1 LVETVIIK
9 YQNPNTLTDT
19 IINLETVNPIE
30 FFGVNNG
37 KLDILKKKFPLL
49 KILSRGTQIKLSG
62 SPEQVDSAKEKIELI
77 VQYLERNG
85 HMSENYFEQIL
96 GGDDAEVVDNFVER
110 NPNDVLVFG
119 PNGKTVRARTANQK
133 RMVSAADKNDIVFAI
148 GPAGTG
154 KTYTAVA
161 LAVRALKNKAVKKI
175 ILTRPAVEAGESLGF
190 LPGDLKEKIDP
201 YLRPL
206 YDALD
211 DMIPADKLG
220 YYMSTR
226 TIEIAPLAYMRGR
239 TLDNAFI
246 ILDEA
251 QNSNELQLKMFLTR
265 IGANAKAIITGDP
278 TQVDLPK
285 NQRSGLEKAT
295 RILKNIDGIA
305 HIELDE
311 EDVVRH
317 RLVKAIIRAYD
328 KDKEKEMARMEEQGI
343 QPRENNGYAPR
354 RNFNRPPRE
363 E

>member
-1 LVETVIIK
+1 MTE
-9 YQNPNTLTDT
+9 T

-49 KILSRGTQIKLSG
+49 KILSRGTQLKLSG
-62 SPEQVDSAKEKIELI
+62 SPEQIESAKEKIDLI
-77 VQYLERNG
+77 VQYLQRNG

-96 GGDDAEVVDNFVER
+96 GGDDAETVDHFVDR
-110 NPNDVLVFG
+110 NPNDILVFG

-133 RMVSAADKNDIVFAI
+133 LLVSKAERNDVVFAI

-161 LAVRALKNKAVKKI
+161 LAVRALKNKMVKKI

-226 TIEIAPLAYMRGR
+226 VIEIAPLAYMRGR

-251 QNSNELQLKMFLTR
+251 QNATDLQIKMFLTR
-265 IGANAKAIITGDP
+265 IGANAKAIITGDL
-278 TQVDLPK
+278 TQIDLPK
-285 NQRSGLEKAT
+285 NQRSGLDKAV

-305 HIELDE
+305 HIELNE

-317 RLVKAIIRAYD
+317 RLVKAIIKAYD
-328 KDKEKEMARMEEQGI
+328 RDKDEVENYPPLPIQKRSNKEDSSATAE
-343 QPRENNGYAPR
+343 
-354 RNFNRPPRE
+354 
-363 E
+363 

>member
-1 LVETVIIK
+1 M
-9 YQNPNTLTDT
+9 TDT

-37 KLDILKKKFPLL
+37 KLDILKKKFPRL

-62 SPEQVDSAKEKIELI
+62 APDQIEDAKEKIGLA

-85 HMSENYFEQIL
+85 HMSENFLEQIL
-96 GGDDAEVVDNFVER
+96 GGDDEKVIDNFTER
-110 NPNDVLVFG
+110 NPNDILVFG
-119 PNGKTVRARTANQK
+119 PNGKTVRARTSNQK
-133 RMVSAADKNDIVFAI
+133 LMVSAVDKSDIIFAI

-161 LAVRALKNKAVKKI
+161 LAVRALKNKQVKKI
-175 ILTRPAVEAGESLGF
+175 ILTRPAVEAGENLGF

-220 YYMSTR
+220 YYMTTR

-251 QNSNELQLKMFLTR
+251 QNSTDSQLKMFLTR
-265 IGANAKAIITGDP
+265 IGPNAKAIITGDV
-278 TQVDLPK
+278 TQIDLPPK
-285 NQRSGLEKAT
+285 IKSGLEKSV
-295 RILKNIDGIA
+295 RILQNIEGIS
-305 HIELDE
+305 HITLDE

-317 RLVKAIIRAYD
+317 RLVKAIIKAYD
-328 KDKEKEMARMEEQGI
+328 KEKVKEMED
-343 QPRENNGYAPR
+343 YKS
-354 RNFNRPPRE
+354 
-363 E
+363 

>member
-1 LVETVIIK
+1 MTE
-9 YQNPNTLTDT
+9 T

-49 KILSRGTQIKLSG
+49 KILSRGTQLKLSG
-62 SPEQVDSAKEKIELI
+62 SPEQIDSAKEKIVLL

-85 HMSENYFEQIL
+85 HVSENYFEQIL
-96 GGDDAEVVDNFVER
+96 GGDDAETVDHFVER
-110 NPNDVLVFG
+110 NSNDVLVFG
-119 PNGKTVRARTANQK
+119 PNGKSVRARTPNQK
-133 RMVSAADKNDIVFAI
+133 RMVTAVDKNDILFAI

-161 LAVRALKNKAVKKI
+161 LAVRALKNKSVKKI

-226 TIEIAPLAYMRGR
+226 VIEIAPLAYMRGR

-251 QNSNELQLKMFLTR
+251 QNATDLQIKMFLTR
-265 IGANAKAIITGDP
+265 IGANAKAIITGDI

-285 NQRSGLEKAT
+285 HQRSGLEKAT
-295 RILKNIDGIA
+295 RILKNIDGIT
-305 HIELDE
+305 HIELNED
-311 EDVVRH
+311 DVVRH
-317 RLVKAIIRAYD
+317 RLVRAIIKAYD
-328 KDKEKEMARMEEQGI
+328 RDHERLQNLNKEG
-343 QPRENNGYAPR
+343 NG
-354 RNFNRPPRE
+354 
-363 E
+363 

>member
-1 LVETVIIK
+1 MTE
-9 YQNPNTLTDT
+9 T

-62 SPEQVDSAKEKIELI
+62 SPEQVEQAKEKINLL
-77 VQYLERNG
+77 VAYLEKNG
-85 HMSENYFEQIL
+85 QLSDNYFEQIL
-96 GGDDAEVVDNFVER
+96 GGDDQKSIDNFVER
-110 NPNDVLVFG
+110 NPSDVLVFG
-119 PNGKTVRARTANQK
+119 PNGKTVRARTQNQK
-133 RMVSAADKNDIVFAI
+133 RMVSAIDKNDIMFAV

-161 LAVRALKNKAVKKI
+161 LAVRALKNKLVKKI

-226 TIEIAPLAYMRGR
+226 VIEIAPLAYMRGR
-239 TLDNAFI
+239 TLDHAFI

-251 QNSNELQLKMFLTR
+251 QNTTDLQLKMFLTR
-265 IGANAKAIITGDP
+265 IGANAKAIITGDL

-285 NQRSGLEKAT
+285 NQRSGLVKGIN
-295 RILKNIDGIA
+295 ILKNIDGIS

-328 KDKEKEMARMEEQGI
+328 KDHQMEEEQ
-343 QPRENNGYAPR
+343 NPR
-354 RNFNRPPRE
+354 R
-363 E
+363 

>member
-1 LVETVIIK
+1 
-9 YQNPNTLTDT
+9 LTDT

-37 KLDILKKKFPLL
+37 KLDVLKKKFPLL
-49 KILSRGTQIKLSG
+49 KILSRGTQLKLSG
-62 SPEQVDSAKEKIELI
+62 APEHIDNAREKISLI
-77 VQYLERNG
+77 VSYLERNG
-85 HMSENYFEQIL
+85 HMSQNYFEQVL
-96 GGDDAEVVDNFVER
+96 GGDDAEVIDHFQEK
-110 NPNDVLVFG
+110 NPNEVLVFG
-119 PNGKTVRARTANQK
+119 PNGKSVRARTANQK
-133 RMVSAADKNDIVFAI
+133 KMVQESEKNDVVFAI

-161 LAVRALKNKAVKKI
+161 LAVRALKNKQVKKI

-220 YYMSTR
+220 YYMTTR

-239 TLDNAFI
+239 TLDHAYI

-251 QNSNELQLKMFLTR
+251 QNATELQLKMFLTR
-265 IGANAKAIITGDP
+265 IGANAKAIITGDM
-278 TQVDLPK
+278 TQVDLPR
-285 NQRSGLEKAT
+285 NQRSGLQMAA
-295 RILKNIDGIA
+295 RILKNIEGIA

-317 RLVKAIIRAYD
+317 RLVKAIIKAYNKEHEKEED
-328 KDKEKEMARMEEQGI
+328 EYANRQTPSIVKKDK
-343 QPRENNGYAPR
+343 PVP
-354 RNFNRPPRE
+354 
-363 E
+363 

>member
-1 LVETVIIK
+1 MTE
-9 YQNPNTLTDT
+9 T

-37 KLDILKKKFPLL
+37 KLDILKKKFPRL

-62 SPEQVDSAKEKIELI
+62 APEQIENARDKINLA

-85 HMSENYFEQIL
+85 NMSENYLEQIL
-96 GGDDAEVVDNFVER
+96 GGDDEKIIDQFIEKNQT
-110 NPNDVLVFG
+110 DVLVFG
-119 PNGKTVRARTANQK
+119 PHGKSVRARTANQK
-133 RMVSAADKNDIVFAI
+133 KMVQSIDKNDIVFAI

-161 LAVRALKNKAVKKI
+161 LAVRALKNKQVKKI
-175 ILTRPAVEAGESLGF
+175 ILTRPAVEAGENLGF

-220 YYMSTR
+220 YYMTTR

-251 QNSNELQLKMFLTR
+251 QNSTDLQLKMFLTR
-265 IGANAKAIITGDP
+265 IGASAKAIITGDI
-278 TQVDLPK
+278 TQIDLPPK
-285 NQRSGLEKAT
+285 VKSGLEKSV
-295 RILKNIDGIA
+295 RILANIDGIG
-305 HIELDE
+305 HVVLDE

-317 RLVKAIIRAYD
+317 KLVKAIIKAYD
-328 KDKEKEMARMEEQGI
+328 KEKLKELEDLK
-343 QPRENNGYAPR
+343 
-354 RNFNRPPRE
+354 
-363 E
+363 

>member
-1 LVETVIIK
+1 M
-9 YQNPNTLTDT
+9 TDT

-30 FFGVNNG
+30 FFGVNNR
-37 KLDILKKKFPLL
+37 KLDLLKKKFPLL

-62 SPEQVDSAKEKIELI
+62 APEQIDQAKEKIDLV
-77 VQYLERNG
+77 VQYMERNG
-85 HMSENYFEQIL
+85 DLSDNYFEQIL
-96 GGDDAEVVDNFVER
+96 GGDDAETIDNFVDR
-110 NPNDVLVFG
+110 NPNDILVFG

-161 LAVRALKNKAVKKI
+161 LAVRALKNKQVKKI
-175 ILTRPAVEAGESLGF
+175 ILTRPAVEAGENLGF

-239 TLDNAFI
+239 TLDHAFI

-251 QNSNELQLKMFLTR
+251 QNTNDLQLKMFLTR

-278 TQVDLPK
+278 TQVDLPR
-285 NQRSGLEKAT
+285 NMQSGLWKAS
-295 RILKNIDGIA
+295 RILQNIDGIA
-305 HIELDE
+305 HIQLDE

-317 RLVKAIIRAYD
+317 RLVKAIIKAYD
-328 KDKEKEMARMEEQGI
+328 KDFQENGNIPQSARPQVVKKEG
-343 QPRENNGYAPR
+343 
-354 RNFNRPPRE
+354 
-363 E
+363 

>member
-1 LVETVIIK
+1 MTE
-9 YQNPNTLTDT
+9 T
-19 IINLETVNPIE
+19 IINLESVNPIE

-49 KILSRGTQIKLSG
+49 KILSRGTQVKLSG
-62 SPEQVDSAKEKIELI
+62 SPEQIVDAKEKITLI
-77 VQYLERNG
+77 VQYIERNG

-96 GGDDAEVVDNFVER
+96 GGDDQQAVDNFVER
-110 NPNDVLVFG
+110 NPNEVLVFG

-133 RMVSAADKNDIVFAI
+133 RMVQAVDKNDIVFAI

-161 LAVRALKNKAVKKI
+161 LAVRALKNKSLKKI
-175 ILTRPAVEAGESLGF
+175 ILTRPAVEAGENLGF

-220 YYMSTR
+220 YYMTTR
-226 TIEIAPLAYMRGR
+226 TIEVAPLAYMRGR

-251 QNSNELQLKMFLTR
+251 QNTNDGQLKMFLTR

-278 TQVDLPK
+278 TQIDLPK
-285 NQRSGLEKAT
+285 NMKSGLDKAI
-295 RILKNIDGIA
+295 RILRNVDGIS

-317 RLVKAIIRAYD
+317 KLVKAIIRAYE
-328 KDKEKEMARMEEQGI
+328 KEKVKEDHTEHDKRK
-343 QPRENNGYAPR
+343 
-354 RNFNRPPRE
+354 
-363 E
+363 

>member
-1 LVETVIIK
+1 MTE
-9 YQNPNTLTDT
+9 T

-37 KLDILKKKFPLL
+37 KLDLLKKKFPLL

-62 SPEQVDSAKEKIELI
+62 APEQIESAKEKIELI
-77 VQYLERNG
+77 VQYLQRNG

-96 GGDDAEVVDNFVER
+96 GGDDAETVDHFIDR

-119 PNGKTVRARTANQK
+119 PNGKTVRARTSNQK
-133 RMVSAADKNDIVFAI
+133 LLVSKAEKNDIVFAI

-161 LAVRALKNKAVKKI
+161 LAVRALKNKVVKKI

-226 TIEIAPLAYMRGR
+226 VIEIAPLAYMRGR

-251 QNSNELQLKMFLTR
+251 QNTTDLQIKMFLTR
-265 IGANAKAIITGDP
+265 IGSNAKAIITGDLS
-278 TQVDLPK
+278 QIDLPK
-285 NQRSGLEKAT
+285 NQRSGLDKAV
-295 RILKNIDGIA
+295 RILRNIEGIA
-305 HIELDE
+305 HIELNE

-317 RLVKAIIRAYD
+317 RLVKAIIKAYD
-328 KDKEKEMARMEEQGI
+328 REKDQEQDH
-343 QPRENNGYAPR
+343 QAPSWRNRKQHRED
-354 RNFNRPPRE
+354 PPAE
-363 E
+363 TGK

>member
-1 LVETVIIK
+1 MTE
-9 YQNPNTLTDT
+9 T

-37 KLDILKKKFPLL
+37 KLDILKKKFPRL

-62 SPEQVDSAKEKIELI
+62 APEQIENARDKINLA

-85 HMSENYFEQIL
+85 NMSENYLEQIL
-96 GGDDAEVVDNFVER
+96 GGDDENVIDHFIEKNQT
-110 NPNDVLVFG
+110 DVLVFG
-119 PNGKTVRARTANQK
+119 PHGKSVRARTANQK
-133 RMVSAADKNDIVFAI
+133 KMVQSIDKNDIVFAI

-161 LAVRALKNKAVKKI
+161 LAVRALKNKQVKKI
-175 ILTRPAVEAGESLGF
+175 ILTRPAVEAGENLGF

-220 YYMSTR
+220 YYMTTR
-226 TIEIAPLAYMRGR
+226 AIEIAPLAYMRGR

-251 QNSNELQLKMFLTR
+251 QNATDLQLKMFLTR
-265 IGANAKAIITGDP
+265 IGASAKAIITGDV
-278 TQVDLPK
+278 TQIDLPPK
-285 NQRSGLEKAT
+285 VKSGLEKSV
-295 RILKNIDGIA
+295 RILSNIDGIG
-305 HIELDE
+305 HVVLDE

-317 RLVKAIIRAYD
+317 KLVKAIIKAYD
-328 KDKEKEMARMEEQGI
+328 KEKLKELEDLR
-343 QPRENNGYAPR
+343 
-354 RNFNRPPRE
+354 
-363 E
+363 

>member
-1 LVETVIIK
+1 LDTPPIQPKSLKSVA
-9 YQNPNTLTDT
+9 LTET
-19 IINLETVNPIE
+19 IINLDSVNPIE

-37 KLDILKKKFPLL
+37 KLDLLKKRFPLL
-49 KILSRGTQIKLSG
+49 KILSRGTQLKLSG
-62 SPEQVDSAKEKIELI
+62 AAEQVEQAKDKIELL

-85 HMSENYFEQIL
+85 NVSHNYFEQIL
-96 GGDDAEVVDNFVER
+96 GGDDAEAVDNFVEK
-110 NPNDVLVFG
+110 NPHEVLVFG
-119 PNGKTVRARTANQK
+119 PNGKSVRARTQNQK
-133 RMVSAADKNDIVFAI
+133 KMVSMAEKNDIIFAI

-161 LAVRALKNKAVKKI
+161 LAVRALKNKMVKKI

-220 YYMSTR
+220 YYMTTR
-226 TIEIAPLAYMRGR
+226 VIEIAPLAYMRGR

-251 QNSNELQLKMFLTR
+251 QNTTDLQIKMFLTR
-265 IGANAKAIITGDP
+265 IGANAKAIITGDLS
-278 TQVDLPK
+278 QVDLPK
-285 NQRSGLEKAT
+285 NQKSGLEKAT

-328 KDKEKEMARMEEQGI
+328 KEKEQYNEGR
-343 QPRENNGYAPR
+343 
-354 RNFNRPPRE
+354 
-363 E
+363 

>member
-1 LVETVIIK
+1 
-9 YQNPNTLTDT
+9 LTDT

-49 KILSRGTQIKLSG
+49 KILSRGTQLKLSG
-62 SPEQVDSAKEKIELI
+62 APEQVENAREKIDLI

-96 GGDDAEVVDNFVER
+96 GGDDADAIDHFIER
-110 NPNDVLVFG
+110 NPNDILVFG
-119 PNGKTVRARTANQK
+119 PNGKSVRARTANQK
-133 RMVSAADKNDIVFAI
+133 KLVQQAEKNDIVFAI

-161 LAVRALKNKAVKKI
+161 LAVRALKNKQVKKI
-175 ILTRPAVEAGESLGF
+175 ILTRPAVEVGESLGF

-251 QNSNELQLKMFLTR
+251 QNATDLQIKMFLTR
-265 IGANAKAIITGDP
+265 IGANAKAIITGDI
-278 TQVDLPK
+278 TQVDLPR
-285 NQRSGLEKAT
+285 NQRSGLQTAV
-295 RILKNIDGIA
+295 RILNNIDGIA

-311 EDVVRH
+311 DDVVRH
-317 RLVKAIIRAYD
+317 RLVKQILRAY
-328 KDKEKEMARMEEQGI
+328 EKERKQDEKREEQ
-343 QPRENNGYAPR
+343 
-354 RNFNRPPRE
+354 NRG
-363 E
+363 